1 MRRHRCVVRDFV
13 YVGALLLGFLYMVN
27 SVHAFAFETARSDD
41 PQRSIPAKSNDSVHA
56 LPVSGSST
64 GNQDAPVTILEFSD
78 FECPFSRKAA
88 PVIQELLRSNPGK
101 IRLVFRQNPLSFHSH
116 SALAH
121 EAALAAGAQGKFWEM
136 HDLLFANQEKLSEA
150 DLLQYA
156 SQLHLDIQS
165 FRQALESHLF
175 RPLVDADIETAKGL
189 GVTGTPTFFVNGT
202 KIVGAQTLESFKA
215 AVDQALGITNKTIS
229 APVPIPQGAI
239 EKVEVGSS
247 QIRGAAQ
254 APVTIIEF
262 SDFQCPFCARAV
274 PTLQQLAREY
284 PSGVRWVFKNFPLD
298 FHPDSMLAH
307 KAALAAGEQ
316 GKFWEMHDLIFASQG
331 AIRRDDLLQKA
342 GQLGLDM
349 KRFVTD
355 LDSLTLQKVIDDEKA
370 EGTRLGV
377 TGTPTFFINGKRFVG
392 AWPLDEYKKLVDA
405 ELKGGSEK
413 PVVSAGASPKRN
425 IEAAKPPNA
434 ASTPPASAL
443 PKVTSASFAAK
454 GPEKAPITI
463 TWYCDLESPLGPP
476 AAELVSQVMASY
488 PEKVRVVFKNLP
500 LEFHAHATLA
510 HQAMLAAGA
519 QGKFW
524 QMQRLIFANQQ
535 KLTRDDLI
543 ADAKTLGIDQ
553 AKFIAA
559 LDKQTFQPVLDQD
572 ATDARSQGVYGVPV
586 FFVNGKRLDGVQPL
600 AMFKAL
606 IDSEL
611 NNQQVA
617 VTGQ

>member
-1 MRRHRCVVRDFV
+1 MRRSRSVVSYFV
-13 YVGALLLGFLYMVN
+13 HAGMVLAILYVVT
-27 SVHAFAFETARSDD
+27 STDAFAFQTAGPND
-41 PQRSIPAKSNDSVHA
+41 PAHVLLVAGP
-56 LPVSGSST
+56 ST

-88 PVIQELLRSNPGK
+88 PVMQELLRANPGK
-101 IRLVFRQNPLSFHSH
+101 IRLVFRQNPLPFHAH

-136 HDLLFANQEKLSEA
+136 HDLLFANQEKLSET

-156 SQLHLDIQS
+156 SQLHLDMQS
-165 FRQALESHLF
+165 FRQALESHLY
-175 RPLVDADIETAKGL
+175 RPLVDADIEIAKGL
-189 GVTGTPTFFVNGT
+189 GVTGTPTFFINGT

-215 AVDQALGITNKTIS
+215 AVDQALGITNKVAS
-229 APVPIPQGAI
+229 APIPIPQGAI

-254 APVTIIEF
+254 APVTIVEF

-349 KRFVTD
+349 KRFVAD
-355 LDSLTLQKVIDDEKA
+355 LDSAKLQKVIDEEKT
-370 EGTRLGV
+370 EGARLGV

-405 ELKGGSEK
+405 ELKGEGGK
-413 PVVSAGASPKRN
+413 AVLAAASPKRN
-425 IEAAKPPNA
+425 LEAAKPANNPG
-434 ASTPPASAL
+434 TPSASAP
-443 PKVTSASFAAK
+443 PKVAFASR
-454 GPEKAPITI
+454 GPETAPITI
-463 TWYCDLESPLGPP
+463 TWYCDLESPLGPQ
-476 AAELVSQVMASY
+476 AAELVSQITASY
-488 PEKVRVVFKNLP
+488 PEKSAWSLKTFKNLP
-500 LEFHAHATLA
+500 LEFHTHAALA

-524 QMQRLIFANQQ
+524 QMQQLILSDQH

-543 ADAKTLGIDQ
+543 ADAKRLGIDQ
-553 AKFIAA
+553 AKFTSA

-572 ATDARSQGVYGVPV
+572 AADARSQGVYGVPV
-586 FFVNGKRLDGVQPL
+586 FFINGKRLDGVQPL
-600 AMFKAL
+600 DLFKTL
-606 IDSEL
+606 INSEL
-611 NNQQVA
+611 NNQQAA

>member
-1 MRRHRCVVRDFV
+1 MRPSRCAMPHCV
-13 YVGALLLGFLYMVN
+13 YFCALLMVF
-27 SVHAFAFETARSDD
+27 SSALSSARAFGFETAKSDD
-41 PQRSIPAKSNDSVHA
+41 PA
-56 LPVSGSST
+56 LPLLVSGSST
-64 GNQDAPVTILEFSD
+64 GSQDAPVTILEFSD

-88 PVIQELLRSNPGK
+88 PVIQELLRANPGI
-101 IRLVFRQNPLSFHSH
+101 IRLVFRQNPLPFHAH

-136 HDLLFANQEKLSEA
+136 HDLLFAHQEKLSEG

-156 SQLHLDIQS
+156 SQLHLDMQN

-175 RPLVDADIETAKGL
+175 RPLVDADLEIGKGL
-189 GVTGTPTFFVNGT
+189 GVTGTPTFFINGT
-202 KIVGAQTLESFKA
+202 KIVGAQSVESFKA
-215 AVDQALGITNKTIS
+215 AVDQALGITNK
-229 APVPIPQGAI
+229 AAAAPIPIAQGAI

-247 QIRGAAQ
+247 QVRGAAQ
-254 APVTIIEF
+254 APVTIVEF

-349 KRFVTD
+349 KRFVAD
-355 LDSLTLQKVIDDEKA
+355 LESAKLQKVIDEEKT
-370 EGTRLGV
+370 EGARLGV
-377 TGTPTFFINGKRFVG
+377 TGTPTFFVNGKRFVG

-405 ELKGGSEK
+405 ELKGNSGK
-413 PVVSAGASPKRN
+413 PAMVAAVSPKPDLD
-425 IEAAKPPNA
+425 AAKPA
-434 ASTPPASAL
+434 RSAGTPPLGAL
-443 PKVTSASFAAK
+443 PKVTFASR
-454 GPEKAPITI
+454 GPEMAPITI
-463 TWYCDLESPLGPP
+463 TWYCDLESPLGPQ
-476 AAELVSQVMASY
+476 AAELVSQITASY

-500 LEFHAHATLA
+500 LEFHAHAALA

-524 QMQRLIFANQQ
+524 QMQQLILTNQR
-535 KLTRDDLI
+535 KMTRDDLI
-543 ADAKTLGIDQ
+543 AHAKALGIDQ
-553 AKFIAA
+553 AKFTRA

-572 ATDARSQGVYGVPV
+572 AADARSQGVYGVPV
-586 FFVNGKRLDGVQPL
+586 FFINGKRLDGVQPL
-600 AMFKAL
+600 ALFKTL
-606 IDSEL
+606 INSEL
-611 NNQQVA
+611 NNQQAA